1 VKALL
6 NVAASG
12 LVQLATIA
20 AVLFIP
26 AGTFDY
32 WQAWVLL
39 AVFIAAVWIPTLYLQ
54 VTNPAAMQRR
64 LRGGA
69 RAEGRT
75 VQKVVIIGLY
85 GSLIAMCVTSALDHR
100 NHWSTVPTLLCVAGQ
115 ALVAAGM
122 VMTILVITQNHY
134 AATTVQV
141 ETGQQV
147 ISDGL
152 YAHVRHPMYTANTL
166 LLVGLPLALG
176 SYWALVF
183 LIPGLLVLTSRIHD
197 EEKLLVEELPGYRQ
211 YTQQV
216 RHRLVPGMW

>member
-6 NVAASG
+6 NVVCSG
-12 LVQLATIA
+12 LIQLITIA

-39 AVFIAAVWIPTLYLQ
+39 AVFTATAWLPSIYLQ

-64 LRGGA
+64 LTGGA
-69 RAEGRT
+69 KAEGRI
-75 VQKVVIIGLY
+75 VQKVIIVGLY
-85 GSLIAMCVTSALDHR
+85 GSLIAICITSALDHR
-100 NHWSTVPTLLCVAGQ
+100 HGWTAVPVPLCLAGFV
-115 ALVAAGM
+115 LVAAGM
-122 VMTILVITQNHY
+122 AMTILVITQNHY
-134 AATTVQV
+134 ASSTVQV

-147 ISDGL
+147 ISTGL

-166 LLVGLPLALG
+166 LLTGAPLALG
-176 SYWALVF
+176 SYWALIFV
-183 LIPGLLVLTSRIHD
+183 IPGLLVLASRIHD
-197 EEKLLVEELPGYRQ
+197 EEKLLVEDLPGYRD